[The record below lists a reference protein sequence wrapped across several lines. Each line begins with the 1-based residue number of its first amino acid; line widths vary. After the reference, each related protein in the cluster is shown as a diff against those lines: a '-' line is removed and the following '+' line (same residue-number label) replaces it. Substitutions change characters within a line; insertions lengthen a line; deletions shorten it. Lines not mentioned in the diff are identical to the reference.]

1 MFVYCYLRKNLFP
14 RADGLPVPK
23 FTDNFAKAFLHFIQ
37 RFKKLVFKCTD
48 EELKEAYDIAVQLVE
63 PFAKFSWEEQVQGIM
78 KTFREY
84 FENGMTYSTST
95 PYYNDLYGY
104 LVLKTASCAG
114 CTRTTGLCLN
124 ILGIPY
130 EHGNPDSWTHQWRRV
145 DVNGT
150 YWICDAYGLYCGPE
164 PAPHTHP
171 RLS

>member
-95 PYYNDLYGY
+95 PYYNEPLWLSGFENG
-104 LVLKTASCAG
+104 VL
-114 CTRTTGLCLN
+114 R
-124 ILGIPY
+124 
-130 EHGNPDSWTHQWRRV
+130 
-145 DVNGT
+145 
-150 YWICDAYGLYCGPE
+150 GLYQNDGTLPE
-164 PAPHTHP
+164 HFRHS
-171 RLS
+171 L